1 MIKFSNK
8 TFYNR
13 HNNEM
18 SKYINKKNA
27 LHIVNQSSAE
37 KVHLKECE
45 TIFLDLNNSQVH
57 IDLNSSKKFERILLT
72 DIIENHPDVF
82 QLLSSVKNTHYGWKV
97 NY

>member
-45 TIFLDLNNSQVH
+45 TIFGFKQ
-57 IDLNSSKKFERILLT
+57 LT
-72 DIIENHPDVF
+72 STYRF
-82 QLLSSVKNTHYGWKV
+82 KQ
-97 NY
+97 